1 MRTFKT
7 IFASFLLL
15 IAAHGFCAKKEI
27 TINKENGQITWKGKK
42 FTGEHFGKV
51 QIDKGYLNF
60 ESGELRGGTIE
71 VNMDSLNCVDITDKE
86 YNTKL
91 VNHLKSEDF
100 FSTQKFPTAKFE
112 ITSVLP
118 AKGGKYDVKGNL
130 TIKGITK
137 PASLR
142 VNISEEKDSFKYYG
156 DLVFDRTDYDI
167 KFKSK
172 KFFESIGDKVIYDE
186 VSLNIEF
193 NVTKKLL
200 KN

>member
-1 MRTFKT
+1 MRMFKT

-15 IAAHGFCAKKEI
+15 IAAQGFCAKKEI

-42 FTGEHFGKV
+42 FTGEHVGKV
-51 QIDKGYLNF
+51 EIAKGNLKF
-60 ESGELRGGTIE
+60 EMGELRGGTIN
-71 VNMDSLNCVDITDKE
+71 VDMRSLNNSDITDKE
-86 YNTKL
+86 YNAKL

-100 FSTQKFPTAKFE
+100 FSTEKFPTAKFE
-112 ITSVLP
+112 ITSVMP
-118 AKGGKYDVKGNL
+118 AKGATYDVKGNL

-137 PASLR
+137 PASLK
-142 VNISEEKDSFKYYG
+142 VNRSEEKDSFKYQG
-156 DLVFDRTDYDI
+156 NLVFDRTDYNI

-193 NVTKKLL
+193 NVAKKLL

>member
-1 MRTFKT
+1 MKSLIVL
-7 IFASFLLL
+7 IFLALSS
-15 IAAHGFCAKKEI
+15 IGFCATKEV
-27 TINKENGQITWKGKK
+27 TLNKENGKITWKGKK
-42 FTGEHFGKV
+42 FTGEHFGNV
-51 QIDKGYLNF
+51 QIDKGSLNF
-60 ESGELRGGTIE
+60 ENGELKVGAIE
-71 VNMDSLNCVDITDKE
+71 VNMDSMNCLDIEDKD
-86 YNTKL
+86 YNAKL
-91 VNHLKSEDF
+91 VNHLKSDDF

-118 AKGGKYDVKGNL
+118 SKGAKYDVKGNL

-137 PASLR
+137 PATLK
-142 VNISEEKDSFKYYG
+142 VNRSEEKDYFKYYG

-186 VSLNIEF
+186 VSLNIEI
-193 NVTKKLL
+193 NVDKKLL